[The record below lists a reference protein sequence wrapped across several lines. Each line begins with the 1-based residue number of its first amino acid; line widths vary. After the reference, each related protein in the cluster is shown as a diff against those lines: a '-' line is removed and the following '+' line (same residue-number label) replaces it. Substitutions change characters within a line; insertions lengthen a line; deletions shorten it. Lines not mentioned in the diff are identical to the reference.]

1 VYAIEADHLP
11 EMSSDTLLDYGKL
24 SELWWDT
31 ADVGSGEPLVPFRVS
46 QERKRHQIS
55 EIKKEAA
62 ELKTEVIALRADVTK
77 MSGIMDE
84 MNQSVQTILNVVTR
98 FQMVT

>member
-1 VYAIEADHLP
+1 MYAIEADHLP
-11 EMSSDTLLDYGKL
+11 EMSSDTLLGYGKI

-31 ADVGSGEPLVPFRVS
+31 ADVGSGEPLVPFQVS
-46 QERKRHQIS
+46 QEREKHQIL

-62 ELKTEVIALRADVTK
+62 ELKTEVTALRAEVTK
-77 MSGIMDE
+77 MSGMMDE
-84 MNQSVQTILNVVTR
+84 MNQNVQTILNAVMG